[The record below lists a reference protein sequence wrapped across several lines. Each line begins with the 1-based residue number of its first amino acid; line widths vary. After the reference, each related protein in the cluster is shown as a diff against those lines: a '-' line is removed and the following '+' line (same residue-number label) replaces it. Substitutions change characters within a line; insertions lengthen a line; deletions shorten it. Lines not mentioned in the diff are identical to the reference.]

1 MQSAAEK
8 QAVNVLERH
17 NHVNPGLAR
26 DRRNLGARAA
36 AAERRARASGREG
49 DRRRARLARELAE
62 QAAHASAARQSD
74 VHAGAQA

>member
-62 QAAHASAARQSD
+62 QAAHASAARQSG